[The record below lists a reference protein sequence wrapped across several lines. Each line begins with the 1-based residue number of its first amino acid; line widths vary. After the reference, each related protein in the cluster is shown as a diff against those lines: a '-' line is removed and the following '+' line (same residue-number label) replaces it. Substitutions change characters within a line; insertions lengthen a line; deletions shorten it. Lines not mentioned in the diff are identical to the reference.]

1 MIVFPCNQCIEQ
13 EYNQLFQKNLVEI
26 YYQPILDE
34 YLNIV
39 CFEQLMRVKCRC
51 GKIFSPDHFKPLLTE
66 NALHKKVTSLCLES
80 AEKFINK
87 YSGKYSVSINIS
99 QVDINNKGFLDR
111 LKEISKKTPR
121 VPKNIILEISERMK
135 VNKNIV
141 EKIKRLINYGYK
153 FSLDDFFSEHSTLL
167 PVIDIDLYG
176 IKIDKGMLVNFSSNS
191 KTQALIE
198 AIIYYCNRMQIY
210 CYAEG
215 VETINAFYE
224 LKGMG
229 VRRFQ
234 GFFCS
239 PAVSF
244 DQLDQIIE
252 GWNRRYVA
260 GHTHE

>member
-1 MIVFPCNQCIEQ
+1 M
-13 EYNQLFQKNLVEI
+13 
-26 YYQPILDE
+26 
-34 YLNIV
+34 
-39 CFEQLMRVKCRC
+39 
-51 GKIFSPDHFKPLLTE
+51 
-66 NALHKKVTSLCLES
+66 
-80 AEKFINK
+80 
-87 YSGKYSVSINIS
+87 S
-99 QVDINNKGFLDR
+99 QIDINNKVFLER
-111 LKEISKKTPR
+111 RKEISKKNPR
-121 VPKNIILEISERMK
+121 NPKNIIFEISERMK

-141 EKIKRLINYGYK
+141 LKIKNLINYGFK

-176 IKIDKGMLVNFSSNS
+176 IKIDKGMLVNFSSNL

-215 VETINAFYE
+215 VETMNAFYE

-239 PAVSF
+239 PAVS
-244 DQLDQIIE
+244 LDNLDKLIE
-252 GWNRRYVA
+252 SWNMRYN
-260 GHTHE
+260 TNKSHE

>member
-1 MIVFPCNQCIEQ
+1 MIVFPCGNCTEQ
-13 EYNQLFQKNLVEI
+13 EYSDFFEKDLVEI
-26 YYQPILDE
+26 YFQPVLDE
-34 YLNIV
+34 FLNIV

-51 GKIFSPDHFKPLLTE
+51 GRIFSPDYFQPLLSE
-66 NALHKKVTSLCLES
+66 NDLHKKVTTLCIDY
-80 AEKFINK
+80 AEKFIKK
-87 YSGKYSVSINIS
+87 YNGKYSVSINVS
-99 QVDINNKGFLDR
+99 QIDINNKVFLDR
-111 LKEISKKTPR
+111 LKEISKKNPR
-121 VPKNIILEISERMK
+121 NPKNIIFEISERMK

-141 EKIKRLINYGYK
+141 LKIKNLINYGFK

-176 IKIDKGMLVNFSSNS
+176 IKIDKGMLVNFSSNL

-215 VETINAFYE
+215 VETMNAFYE

-239 PAVSF
+239 PAVS
-244 DQLDQIIE
+244 LDNLDKLIE
-252 GWNRRYVA
+252 SWNMRYN
-260 GHTHE
+260 TNKSHE